1 MTLREFIV
9 KNPDEIIED
18 NEVLENVYGSGYIGV
33 EDALDREVVDI
44 IEKSDETLLI
54 IVQKRLD
61 KVD

>member
-33 EDALDREVVDI
+33 EDVLDREVVDI

-54 IVQKRLD
+54 IVQK
-61 KVD
+61 KT